1 MNYLQKQA
9 AREDAIVST
18 IEQITRQFDTDTLCC
33 ALKRWRPRITYDQVM
48 ELLEIWEQTRREYHG
63 ILKKTPEQDVHEEH
77 LYRELLGVTKDPAKI
92 IPHELRYPDLK
103 RQDYRG
109 RKEKR
114 GR

>member
-1 MNYLQKQA
+1 MLCAQAVATSHYLRSGHGVTGNLGADQA
-9 AREDAIVST
+9 GISW
-18 IEQITRQFDTDTLCC
+18 DT
-33 ALKRWRPRITYDQVM
+33 Q
-48 ELLEIWEQTRREYHG
+48 
-63 ILKKTPEQDVHEEH
+63 KTPEQDVHEEH